1 VKGKKVC
8 TVILLLRPDNPW
20 PLLLAA
26 NRDEMLDRPWVAPAA
41 HWPEYPGIVGGQ
53 DRLAGGTWMAVNAHG
68 VVATVL
74 NRSGSLGTEPG
85 KRSRGEL
92 PLLALGHSSAAAG
105 AQAIAALD
113 AGAWRRF
120 NMVIADAKEAFFVRG
135 LGEGHP
141 SIKPLPEG
149 LSMVTAHDPNDTAS
163 PRIARHLPKLRAAP
177 VPRPPDDWAG
187 WLAIMADGS
196 GPPESQMN
204 IRPQAGFGTVSCSLF
219 ALPIRGLP
227 IWRFA
232 PGPPDRTEF
241 MTVALS
247 AHERG
252 SAVVAK

>member
-1 VKGKKVC
+1 VC
-8 TVILLLRPDNPW
+8 TVVLLLRPDNPW

-26 NRDEMLDRPWVAPAA
+26 NRDEMLDRPWLAPAA
-41 HWPEYPGIVGGQ
+41 HWPEYPGIVGGR
-53 DRLAGGTWMAVNAHG
+53 DNLAGGTWMAVNAYG

-74 NRSGSLGTEPG
+74 NRPGSLGTEPG

-92 PLLALGHSSAAAG
+92 PLLALAHSSAAAG

-120 NMVIADAKEAFFVRG
+120 NMVIADAKEAFFLRG

-141 SIKPLPEG
+141 HIKPLPEG
-149 LSMVTAHDPNDTAS
+149 LSMVTAHDPNDTTS
-163 PRIARHLPKLRAAP
+163 PRIARHLRKFLAAP
-177 VPRPPDDWAG
+177 VPRPPDDWEG
-187 WLAIMADGS
+187 WLEIMADFS

-204 IRPQAGFGTVSCSLF
+204 IRPQAGFGTVCCSLF
-219 ALPIRGLP
+219 ALPAHGLP

-232 PGPPDRTEF
+232 PGPPDRAEF
-241 MTVALS
+241 IAVALS